1 MLPNTGSLT
10 SSQPSE
16 QTDLHMT
23 ASDASNSVGRQPEV
37 TVMEQDQQSVAPAPA
52 SQQQNQ
58 NPARGPGMSHSS
70 SAPDLRLMLAT
81 ELPDNRPM
89 FLPVPGSYAGALVPY
104 KSPEVQPGS
113 PCTLSSFLPLQASS
127 ASSGLGRLVL
137 VLLQGDMLY

>member
-1 MLPNTGSLT
+1 MLPNTGSTT

-16 QTDLHMT
+16 QTVLHMT
-23 ASDASNSVGRQPEV
+23 ASDGYSTSNSMGRQPEV
-37 TVMEQDQQSVAPAPA
+37 TVMEEDQQSVAPA
-52 SQQQNQ
+52 SQQQHQ

-104 KSPEVQPGS
+104 KSPEVQPDS
-113 PCTLSSFLPLQASS
+113 PCKLSDIMPAVPL
-127 ASSGLGRLVL
+127 
-137 VLLQGDMLY
+137 LLQVG